1 MYDLGRGKLTTNCF
15 WFGTGHGDPYLSKTL
30 PGATGQRSSILNIY
44 IMYRYGVGVNM
55 FVVCI
60 GTMCGWGIS
69 GGVYSNNILP
79 PPGGHTPL

>member
-1 MYDLGRGKLTTNCF
+1 MGVPLERRRIACSSCKFVYDLGRGKLTTNCF

-60 GTMCGWGIS
+60 GTF
-69 GGVYSNNILP
+69 
-79 PPGGHTPL
+79 